1 MYQST
6 VLIVEDEP
14 LLRMVLADTLLG
26 EGFDVVEAANV
37 LEAIAVLGQN
47 KIDAVITDIDMPG
60 GLSGLDF
67 AKMISTARMTVPTI
81 IVSGRHVLRNEDVP
95 GDAVFIPKPYS
106 MDAVVEL
113 ITSMTQ
119 AERNRI
125 AN

>member
-60 GLSGLDF
+60 GLSGLDL
-67 AKMISTARMTVPTI
+67 AKMIFTARMTVPTI
-81 IVSGRHVLRNEDVP
+81 IVSGRHVLRNDDVP
-95 GDAVFIPKPYS
+95 RDAVFIPKPYS

-113 ITSMTQ
+113 LTSMTQ
-119 AERNRI
+119 AERNRL
-125 AN
+125 AK

>member
-26 EGFDVVEAANV
+26 EGFDVVETANV
-37 LEAIAVLGQN
+37 LEAIAVLGQT

-60 GLSGLDF
+60 GLSGLDL
-67 AKMISTARMTVPTI
+67 AKMISTARMTIPTI

-95 GDAVFIPKPYS
+95 GDAIFIPKPYS

-119 AERNRI
+119 AEINRI
-125 AN
+125 AK